1 MSIKTKGTIAAVISA
16 MTWALDTVFIGV
28 ILAHTL
34 FVSTEQII
42 FLAPLISTYFHDA
55 FSAVWVMIYM
65 AFKGELKNSF
75 SKMKTRSGRYVMLA
89 ALMGGPVG
97 MTCYVLAVKYIGA
110 SYTASISAVYPAVGA
125 FFAFLWLKDKLS
137 IRNWIGLFVSIL
149 FIFILGYSNG
159 DLGPNATLGFIFALG
174 SVFGW
179 GMECVIC
186 AYGMKDEEVT
196 PEHALQIRQVT
207 SALVFGLIIIPIFG
221 GYAVIGDIIM
231 SKEMIYIA
239 LVGLCGA
246 VSYLGYY
253 KAINEIGPTR
263 AMAINITYVSWTI
276 FFGFIFF
283 GSPVTAKLLIC
294 SVMILVGSIITVA
307 NPDELNFKK
316 WFKKAAA

>member
-1 MSIKTKGTIAAVISA
+1 MNTKTKGSLAGLISA
-16 MTWALDTVFIGV
+16 ITWALDTVFIGV

-34 FVSTEQII
+34 FVSTDKII

-75 SKMKTRSGRYVMLA
+75 AKMMTRSGRYVMLA

-125 FFAFLWLKDKLS
+125 LFAFLWLKDKLS

-149 FIFILGYSNG
+149 FIFILGYSSG
-159 DLGPNATLGFIFALG
+159 GLGPNATLGFIFALG

-186 AYGMKDEEVT
+186 AYGMKDDVT

-221 GYAVIGDIIM
+221 GYAVVGDIIM

-239 LVGLCGA
+239 SVGLCGA

-263 AMAINITYVSWTI
+263 AMALNITYVSWTI

-294 SVMILVGSIITVA
+294 SVMIIVGSIITVA

-316 WFKKAAA
+316 LFKKAAA

>member
-1 MSIKTKGTIAAVISA
+1 MNTKTKGTIAAVISA

-34 FVSTEQII
+34 FVSTDQII

-75 SKMKTRSGRYVMLA
+75 AKMKTRSGRYVMLA

-125 FFAFLWLKDKLS
+125 LFAFLWLKDKLS
-137 IRNWIGLFVSIL
+137 VRNWIGLFVSIL
-149 FIFILGYSNG
+149 FIFILGYSSG
-159 DLGPNATLGFIFALG
+159 ELGPNATLGFIFALG

-186 AYGMKDEEVT
+186 AYGMKDDVT

-221 GYAVIGDIIM
+221 GYAVVGDIIM

-294 SVMILVGSIITVA
+294 SVMIIVGSIITVA

-316 WFKKAAA
+316 FFKKAAA